1 MILTIYLLYDQEII
15 NSTGTRSAIAQKKMG
30 QQISSHDDARTQVV
44 AEDTHSRSPNL
55 EFVPNSEYMC
65 RASLSNPVQSQVH
78 TADNTT
84 SKQPPK
90 QCGNVCKDTSR
101 LTTPLKASLV
111 LQNKGNVARDHL
123 ASERTYLAYV
133 RTSLACA
140 SAGVGESIR
149 IFHMKRSLIAWLND
163 QHSCNYSRFPVPQ
176 T

>member
-1 MILTIYLLYDQEII
+1 
-15 NSTGTRSAIAQKKMG
+15 MG

-44 AEDTHSRSPNL
+44 AEDTHSRSASL
-55 EFVPNSEYMC
+55 ESVPNS
-65 RASLSNPVQSQVH
+65 AQSQVH

-84 SKQPPK
+84 SRQPPK
-90 QCGNVCKDTSR
+90 QYGKVRKNISS

-149 IFHMKRSLIAWLND
+149 IFHMKQSLIAWLNE
-163 QHSCNYSRFPVPQ
+163 QHSCNYSRFPIPQ
-176 T
+176 TQMS